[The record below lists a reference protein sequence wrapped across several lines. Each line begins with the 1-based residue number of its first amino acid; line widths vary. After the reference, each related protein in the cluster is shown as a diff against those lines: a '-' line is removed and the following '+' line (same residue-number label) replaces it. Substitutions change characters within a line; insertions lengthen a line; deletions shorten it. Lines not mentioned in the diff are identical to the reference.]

1 MPSIPNYNQ
10 GATEEAGLTRAKRR
24 VIGFME
30 QGSLKLTE
38 RPAVD
43 LTNGQAEVLA
53 EDSVKQMEEITS
65 TLRQGNIYFEA
76 LSKEDEDDDPVF
88 VVDRY
93 TDAKKIL
100 KFVIIARKLAL
111 RLIRDLKRLLK
122 GNSIS
127 YIALGTFADLQTSW
141 DELGEIL
148 ETTTRYLVN
157 IDIEIDAKLE
167 EELNTEMETLDKI
180 ERERDS
186 DDDDDE
192 EEEELRDT
200 VSGLQRRIKTT
211 RNFSKISGFS
221 GLVDLLLA
229 SFKEIQMIMGKLK
242 SNFNQARQQRVSAPE
257 EIPDEKSGG
266 RFRKPLYR
274 IGNNVM
280 GAMYEL
286 DGLPRFI

>member
-30 QGSLKLTE
+30 QGNLKLTE

-53 EDSVKQMEEITS
+53 EEAVKQMEEITS

-76 LSKEDEDDDPVF
+76 LSTEGEDAVF

-93 TDAKKIL
+93 IDAKKVL
-100 KFVIIARKLAL
+100 KFVIIARKLAI
-111 RLIRDLKRLLK
+111 RLIRDLKRLLR

-127 YIALGTFADLQTSW
+127 YIALGTFADLQTAW
-141 DELGEIL
+141 EELGEVL
-148 ETTTRYLVN
+148 QTTTRYLVN
-157 IDIEIDAKLE
+157 IDIEIDANLE
-167 EELNTEMETLDKI
+167 KELETEMETLDRI
-180 ERERDS
+180 ERDRDS

-192 EEEELRDT
+192 EEEEHRDT

-211 RNFSKISGFS
+211 RNFSKIAGFS
-221 GLVDLLLA
+221 HLVDLLLDL
-229 SFKEIQMIMGKLK
+229 FVEMQTIMSKLK